1 MTNTLAIEGFVGSD
15 PRVSKT
21 NTGTTVC
28 SFRTAVNH
36 RRLDS
41 TSGQWVNNGTSW
53 YTVTTYGTLAD
64 NVAAQVT
71 KGSAVVV
78 VGDLKIREYESNGRQ
93 GTSVEITASAVGP
106 NLLFANATKSE
117 QAQTPN
123 YAPQVKQSAD
133 MLDPFGEELT
143 QASSPASPRVI
154 ADEDIP
160 F

>member
-21 NTGTTVC
+21 NQGTTVC

-41 TSGQWVNNGTSW
+41 TTGQWVNNGTSW

-64 NVAAQVT
+64 NVAAQVH

-78 VGDLKIREYESNGRQ
+78 VGDLKIREWEANGRQ

-106 NLLFANATKSE
+106 NLLFAGSAKSE
-117 QAQTPN
+117 QAQPQQSPVVRDAAFIE
-123 YAPQVKQSAD
+123 APTDLSQVE
-133 MLDPFGEELT
+133 G
-143 QASSPASPRVI
+143 SPAQYRDI
-154 ADEDIP
+154 ADEEIP

>member
-21 NTGTTVC
+21 NQGTTVC

-41 TSGQWVNNGTSW
+41 TTGQWVNNGTSW

-64 NVAAQVT
+64 NVASQVH

-78 VGDLKIREYESNGRQ
+78 VGDLKIREWEANGRQ

-106 NLLFANATKSE
+106 NLLFAGAKAPAEDNVRIPTP
-117 QAQTPN
+117 QTR
-123 YAPQVKQSAD
+123 QSAD
-133 MLDPFGEELT
+133 MLDDFGNSLT
-143 QASSPASPRVI
+143 EADSPVAPRVI

>member
-21 NTGTTVC
+21 NQGTTVC

-36 RRLDS
+36 RRLDNA
-41 TSGQWVNNGTSW
+41 TGEWVTNGTSW

-64 NVAAQVT
+64 NVIANVS
-71 KGSAVVV
+71 KGAAVVV
-78 VGDLKIREYESNGRQ
+78 VGDLKIREWEANGRQ
-93 GTSVEITASAVGP
+93 GTNVELTASSVGI
-106 NLLFANATKSE
+106 NLLFANTSKTERPAV
-117 QAQTPN
+117 PN
-123 YAPQVKQSAD
+123 YAPRPSAD
-133 MLDPFGEELT
+133 MLDAFGDSLT
-143 QASSPASPRVI
+143 EAGSPAEPRVI